1 MFKAIL
7 EYEKSGYK
15 ISRTKLKELMKMINV
30 LGGSYL
36 LDFYSEDEIRKK
48 CLNMLSKIVRM

>member
-7 EYEKSGYK
+7 EYENNGHKV
-15 ISRTKLKELMKMINV
+15 SRPKLKELMKQINV

-36 LDFYSEDEIRKK
+36 LDFYSEEEIKEK
-48 CLNMLSKIVRM
+48 CLKILSNMNF